1 MKTSKKVLSLLL
13 IAAMLVSV
21 LCMGVYAA
29 DAPVIA
35 GGVHA
40 QFGDPDKTPTVPES
54 LMALEAASDSSETN
68 PIYNAVYTGSDS
80 ALYYPDILSL
90 CAYTSNNASDAVRLV
105 SASNNIVFAT
115 YDANGEHTTSEIT
128 YATNQNL
135 NEAGQ
140 LVSSSI

>member
-1 MKTSKKVLSLLL
+1 MKTSKKMLSLLL
-13 IAAMLVSV
+13 IAAMLASM
-21 LCMGVYAA
+21 LCMSVFAA

-40 QFGDPDKTPTVPES
+40 QFGDPDATPTAPES
-54 LMALEAASDSSETN
+54 LMSLVQDTSNSAL
-68 PIYNAVYTGSDS
+68 YHAVYTGSDS
-80 ALYYPDILSL
+80 DSYYPDILSL

-105 SASNNIVFAT
+105 SASSNIVFAT

-135 NEAGQ
+135 NEAGS
-140 LVSSSI
+140 L

>member
-54 LMALEAASDSSETN
+54 LMALEAASDSSELILYTMQSI
-68 PIYNAVYTGSDS
+68 PAVT
-80 ALYYPDILSL
+80 AHCIIP
-90 CAYTSNNASDAVRLV
+90 TS
-105 SASNNIVFAT
+105 
-115 YDANGEHTTSEIT
+115 
-128 YATNQNL
+128 
-135 NEAGQ
+135 
-140 LVSSSI
+140 